1 MRTLFDDVRIRGT
14 RESDSQSKAVDQLAL
29 DRFLEH
35 LTDAGCLTLLQWAK
49 RHAPE
54 LLRTLMLSFLLGH
67 PSGRALKEVRR
78 RSSTDLDA
86 VNGGAASAT
95 ASVER
100 ATLRSAEREHITR
113 VVSESRTLNE
123 AAARLGIHTTTLW
136 RKRKLYNL
144 HL

>member
-1 MRTLFDDVRIRGT
+1 MRTILENAQSARGG
-14 RESDSQSKAVDQLAL
+14 VDGSTAKKIDQIAL

-35 LTDAGCLTLLQWAK
+35 LTDVGCLTLLQWAK
-49 RHAPE
+49 RQAPD

-78 RSSTDLDA
+78 GSSTDLDA
-86 VNGGAASAT
+86 VTARAASAT
-95 ASVER
+95 VSVER
-100 ATLRSAEREHITR
+100 ATLRSAEREHISR
-113 VVSESRTLNE
+113 VVSESRTLSE

>member
-1 MRTLFDDVRIRGT
+1 
-14 RESDSQSKAVDQLAL
+14 
-29 DRFLEH
+29 
-35 LTDAGCLTLLQWAK
+35 
-49 RHAPE
+49 
-54 LLRTLMLSFLLGH
+54 MLSFLLGR

-78 RSSTDLDA
+78 RSSTDLDT

-95 ASVER
+95 ATVER
-100 ATLRSAEREHITR
+100 ATLRSTEREHITR